1 MGKGSGRQLE
11 LGVNGHDLGG
21 NYKLLDMP
29 YRFNTDHHVWGR
41 FYGYQL
47 LEGKGSGRQLEL
59 GVHGHKLGVHG
70 HKLGGRYRLR
80 PRLNE
85 MEGVDELEQPSV

>member
-11 LGVNGHDLGG
+11 LGVNGHYLGG

-47 LEGKGSGRQLEL
+47 LEGKGKGKGSGRQLE
-59 GVHGHKLGVHG
+59 LGVHG